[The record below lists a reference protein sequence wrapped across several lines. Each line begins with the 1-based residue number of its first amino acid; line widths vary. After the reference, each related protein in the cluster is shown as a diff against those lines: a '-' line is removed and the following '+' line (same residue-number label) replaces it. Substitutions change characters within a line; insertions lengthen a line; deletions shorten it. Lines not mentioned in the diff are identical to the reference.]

1 MQTQH
6 FTRFAPVIKSLA
18 ADDLAVTA
26 TPSKKLR
33 LAQSGG
39 VEVFYAPFEYINPAA
54 RIVIVGITPGRT
66 QMMNA
71 LREAKRQLDNGAD
84 HLCALSAAK
93 RTGAFS
99 GSMRPNL
106 VAMLDCVGVNRWL
119 GIDSCDALFGKAAD
133 LVQTA
138 SVLSN
143 PVFINGENYNGT
155 PNMIRHPL
163 LKAQL
168 LTHFGQMAKSL
179 PNALFIPLG
188 DKVAEALH
196 YVADEKLL
204 DRSRILDGL
213 PHPSGANAERIAY
226 FLGKKQRKDLSAKTN
241 PEKLDLSRQKLIE
254 RLNTLG
260 SRPTN
265 PRLS

>member
-6 FTRFAPVIKSLA
+6 FARFAQIIQSLS
-18 ADDLAVTA
+18 ADDLSGT
-26 TPSKKLR
+26 TLPNEKLR
-33 LAQSGG
+33 LAQSGTI
-39 VEVFYAPFEYINPAA
+39 EVFYAPFEYINPAA

-71 LREAKRQLDNGAD
+71 LREAKRQLDSGAD
-84 HLCALSAAK
+84 HLSALSAAK
-93 RTGAFS
+93 KTGAFS

-106 VAMLDCVGVNRWL
+106 VAMLDCVGVNCWL

-133 LVQTA
+133 LVQTT

-143 PVFINGENYNGT
+143 PVFVNGENYNGT

-163 LKAQL
+163 LKEQMVM
-168 LTHFGQMAKSL
+168 HFGQVVRSL

-188 DKVAEALH
+188 DKVAEAMH
-196 YVADEKLL
+196 YVADLKML
-204 DRSRILDGL
+204 DRHHILDGL

-226 FLGKKQRKDLSAKTN
+226 FLGKKQRKDLSQKTN
-241 PEKLDLSRQKLIE
+241 PEKLDQARQSLMEQINALI
-254 RLNTLG
+254 
-260 SRPTN
+260 
-265 PRLS
+265 